1 MTQAESCALKPC
13 FRAKE
18 TLPTRRRWRV
28 VVLHAA
34 ALTAIATTAV
44 IPKASAK
51 SVTFDENFKIFTWSP
66 DGSKGWMTTFPYAG
80 ESARTLP
87 NNHEA
92 EYYSDSTV
100 GVNPFSVNSG
110 ILTITAAPAAQPNP
124 YNLPYTS
131 GLITTYKSFHQTYGL
146 FEIRAKLP
154 AGQGLWP
161 AFWLLPSDDKYT
173 AELDAFEVLGS
184 NPSQLFA
191 TVHGYYGTLWGV
203 VSQMEQVANTSDGFH
218 VYGVDWEPQ
227 TVTFLMDGNVIATA
241 PTPTSMN
248 KPMFM
253 LINVAVGGAGSWPG
267 EPNGSTPWPAT
278 MQVDWVRAYAT
289 AHTKDIG
296 GKRAITH

>member
-1 MTQAESCALKPC
+1 
-13 FRAKE
+13 
-18 TLPTRRRWRV
+18 
-28 VVLHAA
+28 VLHAA

-191 TVHGYYGTLWGV
+191 TVHGYYGTQPDGAGRQYQRWLSRLWRGLGT
-203 VSQMEQVANTSDGFH
+203 ANRHLSDGRQCHRDSADADKHEQAH
-218 VYGVDWEPQ
+218 VHADQRRGRRRWQLARRAEWLNTLAGNNASRLGARLCYG
-227 TVTFLMDGNVIATA
+227 
-241 PTPTSMN
+241 
-248 KPMFM
+248 
-253 LINVAVGGAGSWPG
+253 
-267 EPNGSTPWPAT
+267 
-278 MQVDWVRAYAT
+278 
-289 AHTKDIG
+289 
-296 GKRAITH
+296 TH